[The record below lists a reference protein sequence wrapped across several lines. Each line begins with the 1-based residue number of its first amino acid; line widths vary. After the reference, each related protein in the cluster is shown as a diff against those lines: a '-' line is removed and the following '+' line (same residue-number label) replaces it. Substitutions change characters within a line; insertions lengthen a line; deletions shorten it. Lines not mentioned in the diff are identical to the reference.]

1 MKKNTTKTV
10 VRVHWAWNDE
20 KEERWLGRMAQ
31 EGWHLTAPRG
41 FFYRFEKGA
50 PAECVFRLDYQS
62 LRKFDRRE
70 YLGLFKD
77 AGWEFVGE
85 FSNWYYFR
93 TSIGPGPAP
102 EIHTDLESRMAKYR
116 RLLGVLVI
124 VSAVVWAP
132 LLTSLDEHRQ
142 PHFLWNF
149 VRGLQFTCS
158 FLMAYAIIRIAIKI
172 HQLKRERQRR
182 KISCAS

>member
-1 MKKNTTKTV
+1 MKHDTTKTV
-10 VRVHWAWNDE
+10 FRVHWAWNDD

-142 PHFLWNF
+142 PHFLWDF